1 MRKDVEGRQVSG
13 VAWPIT
19 PENAGEPGRIT
30 CGSEGRVPGG
40 GGFSGVR
47 GLGPSRRRQACWQA
61 RPQPQSRREPCS
73 SSRPNPCGQ
82 DPCCCWNSSPVCEV
96 HDPTGE
102 PGAGNRHAGFGERG
116 TGNVAKGAGLRPV
129 AKAPELPPDPTAGAP
144 APDSTSDIYPLD
156 LVEQNLVLDP
166 IIEFIELRVRV
177 DSWPAIRA
185 PTSRSLPFRRY
196 SVIPVPRKLCAQIS
210 AGSPA
215 SVTITLLT
223 RAVLCGTHDA
233 CRLACDSFARKLF
246 RGLSARSLREARAGA
261 RLRASCALAR
271 TGATRG
277 ASRAFRRRGRSC
289 RGWRRNW
296 G

>member
-1 MRKDVEGRQVSG
+1 MAEGSVLLATPSNTGRGKGPQVRKDVEGRQVSG

-144 APDSTSDIYPLD
+144 APDSTGGQKDVD
-156 LVEQNLVLDP
+156 LTSVE
-166 IIEFIELRVRV
+166 
-177 DSWPAIRA
+177 S
-185 PTSRSLPFRRY
+185 
-196 SVIPVPRKLCAQIS
+196 
-210 AGSPA
+210 
-215 SVTITLLT
+215 
-223 RAVLCGTHDA
+223 
-233 CRLACDSFARKLF
+233 
-246 RGLSARSLREARAGA
+246 
-261 RLRASCALAR
+261 
-271 TGATRG
+271 
-277 ASRAFRRRGRSC
+277 
-289 RGWRRNW
+289 
-296 G
+296 

>member
-1 MRKDVEGRQVSG
+1 MLKGDRYREWHGLLPRRM
-13 VAWPIT
+13 
-19 PENAGEPGRIT
+19 PESPGRIT

-144 APDSTSDIYPLD
+144 APDSTAVDRHDITRRIWRCGAGL
-156 LVEQNLVLDP
+156 QTNR
-166 IIEFIELRVRV
+166 ITRV
-177 DSWPAIRA
+177 
-185 PTSRSLPFRRY
+185 
-196 SVIPVPRKLCAQIS
+196 
-210 AGSPA
+210 
-215 SVTITLLT
+215 
-223 RAVLCGTHDA
+223 
-233 CRLACDSFARKLF
+233 
-246 RGLSARSLREARAGA
+246 
-261 RLRASCALAR
+261 
-271 TGATRG
+271 
-277 ASRAFRRRGRSC
+277 
-289 RGWRRNW
+289 
-296 G
+296 

>member
-1 MRKDVEGRQVSG
+1 MSTPCGGCVGNQDTWPRNHGLLLCALPGCAGGCIRRFSSSITVRNSQRSGSSRRRGIVWRAVSFIRRS
-13 VAWPIT
+13 PCR
-19 PENAGEPGRIT
+19 PGRSRCRCRRRLHRVERIA
-30 CGSEGRVPGG
+30 EGRVHGRQRHLRNGRQGG
-40 GGFSGVR
+40 
-47 GLGPSRRRQACWQA
+47 RRDERQA
-61 RPQPQSRREPCS
+61 
-73 SSRPNPCGQ
+73 G
-82 DPCCCWNSSPVCEV
+82 
-96 HDPTGE
+96 
-102 PGAGNRHAGFGERG
+102 PG
-116 TGNVAKGAGLRPV
+116 
-129 AKAPELPPDPTAGAP
+129 
-144 APDSTSDIYPLD
+144 
-156 LVEQNLVLDP
+156 
-166 IIEFIELRVRV
+166 
-177 DSWPAIRA
+177 
-185 PTSRSLPFRRY
+185 
-196 SVIPVPRKLCAQIS
+196 
-210 AGSPA
+210 

>member
-1 MRKDVEGRQVSG
+1 MVGARKK
-13 VAWPIT
+13 
-19 PENAGEPGRIT
+19 
-30 CGSEGRVPGG
+30 
-40 GGFSGVR
+40 R
-47 GLGPSRRRQACWQA
+47 GLYAIVPKMFQSIDIGLFENYHAYFRRLPATAAKRPLCA
-61 RPQPQSRREPCS
+61 RPTAMSDSATYRNVIYRLLPGDAATANQLLGIWDACRFTWNEIKEAREIQYEHA
-73 SSRPNPCGQ
+73 CGRKIA
-82 DPCCCWNSSPVCEV
+82 SPTFFTLRTAFKTLWDQTEWLRKHSYTIVRYTLRYQA
-96 HDPTGE
+96 DAWTAFFKGR
-102 PGAGNRHAGFGERG
+102 AG
-116 TGNVAKGAGLRPV
+116 
-129 AKAPELPPDPTAGAP
+129 
-144 APDSTSDIYPLD
+144 
-156 LVEQNLVLDP
+156 
-166 IIEFIELRVRV
+166 
-177 DSWPAIRA
+177 
-185 PTSRSLPFRRY
+185 
-196 SVIPVPRKLCAQIS
+196 
-210 AGSPA
+210 